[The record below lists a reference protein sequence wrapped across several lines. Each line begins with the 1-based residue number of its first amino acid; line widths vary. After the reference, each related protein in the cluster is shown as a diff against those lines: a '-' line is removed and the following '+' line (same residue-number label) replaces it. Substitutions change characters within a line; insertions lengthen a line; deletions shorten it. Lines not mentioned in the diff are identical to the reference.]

1 MRETASCLSNRAE
14 SSESGKGFTLIELL
28 VVIAIIA
35 VLLAILSPALRKIRS
50 VAKRVYCQTNLKQIT
65 IAWHLYLDDND
76 DCFYQEREANHAYGG
91 WGGVGGYDDPCDY
104 PRFLNP
110 YLQLPL
116 EIKTE
121 GGAKVFRCPAD
132 RGGEFYV
139 GKAHL
144 WFGNSYQTNLL
155 LIGPSELETEVTP
168 EPWKELH
175 EEINKYLANLKS
187 THVAEPARVL
197 LVGDNNWVNQWAF
210 DDPYDEDSWH
220 DKEYYYNMA
229 FLDGRVDYLHIRKGL
244 YVTDEYCVMPFREL
258 KAMARRLQE
267 EIEPEE

>member
-1 MRETASCLSNRAE
+1 MVFRFPNITRSTNHQD
-14 SSESGKGFTLIELL
+14 GFTLIELL

-35 VLLAILSPALRKIRS
+35 VLLAILSPALRKIQS

-76 DCFYQEREANHAYGG
+76 DCFYQQREANHAYGG
-91 WGGVGGYDDPCDY
+91 WGGVGGYEDPCDY

-116 EIKTE
+116 EITE
-121 GGAKVFRCPAD
+121 EDSAKVFRCPSD
-132 RGGEFYV
+132 KGGEFYAE
-139 GKAHL
+139 KAYIY
-144 WFGNSYQTNLL
+144 FGNSYQTNLML
-155 LIGPSELETEVTP
+155 VGQNQLPTETIE

-175 EEINKYLANLKS
+175 GEINKYLENLKR
-187 THVAEPARVL
+187 THIAEPSRVL
-197 LVGDNNWVNQWAF
+197 LVGDNNWVDQWHF
-210 DDPYDEDSWH
+210 LDPYDEYTWH

-244 YVTDEYCVMPFREL
+244 YVTDEYCVMPFKEL
-258 KAMARRLQE
+258 KALARRLQE